1 MHQKIGCLQTKPVN
15 PYQQINHPVRKSL
28 RLLFKLL
35 QPGLLDCLDLFLDD
49 LQPLHVPSKGG
60 APTTPVPCRRA
71 AVAWSRF
78 SSSGL
83 AMEPLDN
90 HSTQASFCY
99 GGIPL
104 SKGMNRD
111 RQRI

>member
-1 MHQKIGCLQTKPVN
+1 MHQKIGRLPTKPVN

-60 APTTPVPCRRA
+60 DRVGRQ
-71 AVAWSRF
+71 
-78 SSSGL
+78 GL
-83 AMEPLDN
+83 ALWCAN
-90 HSTQASFCY
+90 SFQLRPC
-99 GGIPL
+99 L
-104 SKGMNRD
+104 A
-111 RQRI
+111 